1 MNKLIRF
8 ICRVIPGIVF
18 IFSGLVKAVDPMG
31 GAIKFEDYFT
41 AFHLGWLAPFS
52 LTLSLIL
59 AAVEFLLGFH
69 LLLGLYIKKLAPFAL
84 LLMSVFFFLTLYI
97 AIFNPVSDCGCFG
110 EALKLTNW
118 QTFGKNAVLIIFT
131 IGLFKLRKD
140 YPSPTSK
147 IRMVVTTLLLT
158 IYIFALGFW
167 SIQNL
172 PVIDFRPFRTGTHIA
187 SQMEIPEGAERPEL
201 ETLFTLEKNGLR
213 KTFSVND
220 YPYDD
225 TTWVFIDTE
234 TRVIKEGYQP
244 PLHDF
249 SLLDPD
255 LGEATQDVVN
265 RGGAQF
271 LLIAPRL
278 QKMEKSVILPLTE
291 LAELARQKNIPFYCV
306 TASGSA
312 ETMEFDLTN
321 KTMFRYL
328 QSDET
333 TLKTII
339 RSNPGLVMLVDG
351 TIAGKW
357 HYRNLPDKSIV
368 NNPLAYAIQE
378 MARSNEML
386 IIWINLLI
394 MILIPI
400 VTINRKTIK

>member
-18 IFSGLVKAVDPMG
+18 IFSGLVKAVDPVG

-41 AFHLGWLAPFS
+41 AFHLSWLAPFS

-69 LLLGLYIKKLAPFAL
+69 LLLGLYLKKLAPLAL
-84 LLMSVFFFLTLYI
+84 LLMTVFFFLTLYI

-118 QTFGKNAVLIIFT
+118 QTFFKNVVLIIFT
-131 IGLFKLRKD
+131 FGLYKFRKN
-140 YPSPTSK
+140 YQTQYSGVRMALTS
-147 IRMVVTTLLLT
+147 LLLT
-158 IYIFALGFW
+158 IYIFALGIW
-167 SIQNL
+167 SVQNL
-172 PVIDFRPFRTGTHIA
+172 PIIDFRPFKTGTHIA
-187 SQMEIPEGAERPEL
+187 SQMEVPEGAEQPQI
-201 ETLFTLEKNGLR
+201 ETVFILEKNGER
-213 KTFSVND
+213 KTFSIND

-225 TTWVFIDTE
+225 TTWVFIDSE
-234 TRVIKEGYQP
+234 TKVLKEGFQP

-255 LGEATQDVVN
+255 LGDATQQVIN
-265 RGGAQF
+265 HPGPQF
-271 LLIAPRL
+271 LLIAPSL
-278 QKMEKSVILPLTE
+278 QEMEKSVILPLTE
-291 LAELARQKNIPFYCV
+291 LAELSRQKNIPFYCI

-312 ETMEFDLTN
+312 ETLEFDLSN

-333 TLKTII
+333 TLKTMI
-339 RSNPGLVMLVDG
+339 RSNPGLIMLYDG
-351 TIAGKW
+351 TITGKW
-357 HYRNLPDKSIV
+357 HYRNLPEKTIV
-368 NNPLAYAIQE
+368 NNPLSYTIHE
-378 MARSNEML
+378 MAQRNERR
-386 IIWINLLI
+386 IFWINLLI

-400 VTINRKTIK
+400 MIINRKTIK